1 MVQIGSFYPGI
12 VFSSLFK
19 IIGRLG
25 FWRWYHLL
33 RRYGMGPLGPLTL
46 PRGGVAGN
54 GCVADEGDEE
64 GEGHALRGVGYVA
77 LAVCF
82 SI

>member
-1 MVQIGSFYPGI
+1 ME
-12 VFSSLFK
+12 
-19 IIGRLG
+19 
-25 FWRWYHLL
+25 
-33 RRYGMGPLGPLTL
+33 PLGPLTL
-46 PRGGVAGN
+46 PRGGVAGD
-54 GCVADEGDEE
+54 GGVADEGDEE

>member
-1 MVQIGSFYPGI
+1 
-12 VFSSLFK
+12 
-19 IIGRLG
+19 
-25 FWRWYHLL
+25 
-33 RRYGMGPLGPLTL
+33 MGPLSPLTL
-46 PRGGVAGN
+46 PRD
-54 GCVADEGDEE
+54 CVADEGDEE